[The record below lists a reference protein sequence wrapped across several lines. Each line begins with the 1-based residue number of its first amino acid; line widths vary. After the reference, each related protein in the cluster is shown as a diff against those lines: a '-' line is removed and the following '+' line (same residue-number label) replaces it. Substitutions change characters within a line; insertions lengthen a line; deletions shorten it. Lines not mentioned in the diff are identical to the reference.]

1 MKYGKEKIEF
11 NIIGI
16 YRRMEKSQ
24 DEIGV
29 NERKTREI
37 DLGEEVKK
45 ILKNI
50 SRNDNTIKDF
60 RKKEEEEEIEG
71 DGENNEN

>member
-1 MKYGKEKIEF
+1 
-11 NIIGI
+11 
-16 YRRMEKSQ
+16 
-24 DEIGV
+24 V
-29 NERKTREI
+29 
-37 DLGEEVKK
+37 GEEIKK
-45 ILKNI
+45 LLKNI